1 MKDTVQDKVFKE
13 MVEEFNDQS
22 EAAKLLSVKLK
33 EKIVMFQTVHQISK
47 MLEEEAKKYDESFG
61 DTNFSDTVSD
71 VWSEVEDRMYGLFE
85 EQENISELEER
96 ANPVR

>member
-1 MKDTVQDKVFKE
+1 MKQSVQDKVAQE
-13 MVEEFNDQS
+13 MIEEFNDQA

-33 EKIVMFQTVHQISK
+33 EKIVMFRTVDQIQK
-47 MLEEEAKKYDESFG
+47 LLEEEAKKYDKYFEDS
-61 DTNFSDTVSD
+61 NFSDTVYD

-85 EQENISELEER
+85 EQEGISELEER

>member
-47 MLEEEAKKYDESFG
+47 MLEEESKKYDKYFE
-61 DTNFSDTVSD
+61 DTNFSDLVSD
-71 VWSEVEDRMYGLFE
+71 VWSEVEDQMYGLFE